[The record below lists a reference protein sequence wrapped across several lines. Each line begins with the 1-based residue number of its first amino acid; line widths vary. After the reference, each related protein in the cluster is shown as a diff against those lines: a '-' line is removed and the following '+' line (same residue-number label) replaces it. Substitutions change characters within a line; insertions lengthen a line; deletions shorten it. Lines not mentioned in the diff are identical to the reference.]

1 MNKKTEEKSSLK
13 IMSELVL
20 LVKPMLG
27 IVCLAVLLGVAGFF
41 CATAIPVAGAL
52 CLLSVMGY
60 PIGISLR
67 ALFLLMAVFAVAR
80 DAPLWRTGIESL
92 YRLQAVGDDSQ

>member
-1 MNKKTEEKSSLK
+1 MNEKTEEKNSLK
-13 IMSELVL
+13 IMSELLL

-41 CATAIPVAGAL
+41 CATAVPVAGAL
-52 CLLSVMGY
+52 CLLSMMGY
-60 PIGISLR
+60 PISICSGKR
-67 ALFLLMAVFAVAR
+67 T
-80 DAPLWRTGIESL
+80 APLWRTGIESL